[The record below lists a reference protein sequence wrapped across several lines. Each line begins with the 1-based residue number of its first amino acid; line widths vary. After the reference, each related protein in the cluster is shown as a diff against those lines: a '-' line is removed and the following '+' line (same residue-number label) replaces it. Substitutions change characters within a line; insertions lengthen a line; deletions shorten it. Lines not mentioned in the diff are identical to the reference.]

1 MNNTDDRI
9 WQLIALNLSGEAT
22 DEELKELENLLKTHI
37 TTRYSK
43 EVIEYLWHVP
53 NSISRQEAEQ
63 AYASVLKE
71 MGRRG
76 IVF

>member
-9 WQLIALNLSGEAT
+9 WQLIALHLSAEAT

-37 TTRYSK
+37 STRYSK

-63 AYASVLKE
+63 PYTSVLKE

-76 IVF
+76 IAS